1 MDLPF
6 GIGSLPNANRKT
18 ASFLVFQDTGVVVNH
33 AIICVHSRQVT
44 TVGYGG
50 DLGHLGGYS
59 CGYRAP
65 AFRIHGPW
73 DMK

>member
-1 MDLPF
+1 MPIEKNIVLPCLSK
-6 GIGSLPNANRKT
+6 IPELSSTVP
-18 ASFLVFQDTGVVVNH
+18 SFAFTYGRL
-33 AIICVHSRQVT
+33 SRYFI
-44 TVGYGG
+44 TVSYGG